1 MASAPPQPAAWAS
14 LTALADRLA
23 GAMQP
28 DLIAPAI
35 VRCVAKATRAASVDL
50 WIKRLDADALELS
63 AHVES
68 DQPEPDGLVT
78 TAFALNYDGEGV
90 GQLDVTLPATRR
102 LSAAARAKVA
112 AFCGRIGPAI
122 QIVRMTL
129 DLRRAREHLVLTR
142 EEERRR
148 LRRQLHNTIGPT
160 LAALDLR
167 AGAVRAAIGR
177 DPDEAAQQMTEL
189 RTMLRS
195 VIRDIRRVVYDLRP
209 PALDEL
215 GLLPAIREQARQF
228 SADGINVNVDAPESL
243 MALPA
248 AVEVAAYRI
257 ILEGL
262 SNIARHSHATEAMIT
277 LRQDPLGLSVSVQDN
292 GIGLGEGFR
301 VGVGVSAM
309 RELASELGGS
319 CSIAAGARAGTQI
332 DARLPLYLDSPR
344 APAAQP

>member
-1 MASAPPQPAAWAS
+1 MASDSPQPSAWAP

-63 AHVES
+63 AHAGG
-68 DQPEPDGLVT
+68 DEPDKPIT
-78 TAFALNYDGEGV
+78 TAFALNYDGESV
-90 GQLDVTLPATRR
+90 GQLDVTLPAPRR
-102 LSAAARAKVA
+102 LSPATQAKVD

-122 QIVRMTL
+122 QIVRLTL
-129 DLRRAREHLVLTR
+129 DLRRARERLVLTR

-167 AGAVRAAIGR
+167 AGAVRAAMER
-177 DPDEAAQQMTEL
+177 DPDEAALQMAEL
-189 RTMLRS
+189 RAMLRS

-228 SADGINVNVDAPESL
+228 SADGISVLMDAPESL

-262 SNIARHSHATEAMIT
+262 SNIARHSRATEATIT
-277 LRQDPLGLSVSVQDN
+277 LRQDPVGLSISMRDN
-292 GIGLGEGFR
+292 GIGLGEGYR

-309 RELASELGGS
+309 RELARELGGT
-319 CSIAAGARAGTQI
+319 CDIAPGSVAGTLVT
-332 DARLPLYLDSPR
+332 AHLPLYLDSPR
-344 APAAQP
+344 APAARP